1 MSGTPNLFSPHP
13 ILKDYLDLLFSRPY
27 VSSWLTSTNSLCMCI
42 EMHTLTV
49 LYDSAVC
56 SHHTLIEPG
65 IPIGIAHL
73 PKAAHVLFSSN
84 KLAC

>member
-1 MSGTPNLFSPHP
+1 MYPAGLLPQILF
-13 ILKDYLDLLFSRPY
+13 
-27 VSSWLTSTNSLCMCI
+27 VC